1 LASGKDMD
9 ENLIQMV
16 DCHGITSETEFWER
30 YVRTVQP
37 EWAKRFRPSLEGFWD
52 ALNGGP
58 GWPRECKLV
67 FTGAAELEPIDGG
80 RFLAGLREIVQK
92 SRNSLVPVQLIE
104 T

>member
-1 LASGKDMD
+1 MD
-9 ENLIQMV
+9 ATLIVMIN
-16 DCHGITSETEFWER
+16 CRGITSEAEFWTR
-30 YVRTVQP
+30 YVETVQP
-37 EWAKRFRPSLEGFWD
+37 EWAKRFLPSLEGFWD

-67 FTGAAELEPIDGG
+67 FTGVAELETIDGG
-80 RFLAGLREIVQK
+80 AFLTGLSDVARN

>member
-1 LASGKDMD
+1 MD
-9 ENLIQMV
+9 DALIQMV
-16 DCHGITSETEFWER
+16 DCHGVTSEAEFWNR
-30 YVRTVQP
+30 YVQTVQP

-67 FTGAAELEPIDGG
+67 FTGVAELEAISGG
-80 RFLAGLREIVQK
+80 DFLAGLRRIAVD
-92 SRNSLVPVQLIE
+92 SRHSLVPVQLIE

>member
-1 LASGKDMD
+1 MN
-9 ENLIQMV
+9 ETLIQMI
-16 DCHGITSETEFWER
+16 DCAGITSEAQFWEN
-30 YVRTVQP
+30 YVQTVQP

-67 FTGAAELEPIDGG
+67 FTGVATLKRIDGG
-80 RFLAGLREIVQK
+80 RFLAGLYQVA
-92 SRNSLVPVQLIE
+92 SDSPNSLVPVQLIE

>member
-1 LASGKDMD
+1 
-9 ENLIQMV
+9 
-16 DCHGITSETEFWER
+16 
-30 YVRTVQP
+30 VQP

-67 FTGAAELEPIDGG
+67 FTGAAELETIDGG